1 MKEKKNNLGEI
12 KIENKEINKDLKQDI
27 DKDKDKDIN
36 SNIKKRNYII
46 IFGVISVFLV
56 IFMHIYVRN
65 LINSFLKMLSESINL
80 LKEYN
85 ITDGFNFGLTREELK
100 NMFFAKI
107 YWIRAI
113 LKILIFGF
121 PILIYLLKKNTL
133 EFLSFEKKINPKV
146 IYLAFIILIG
156 TFLGFYIIKDFLDMN
171 EIKEKIHRV
180 SISRLNY
187 IFMYIYIF
195 TVNAFLEEVFFRGF
209 IYLELKKYIK
219 DIDANIFS
227 SILFG
232 IYHIGIVG
240 ELSVR
245 LGILSVVGLF
255 LVGIV
260 FNLVNKK
267 RDNVYT
273 SYILHAS
280 SNIAINTIG
289 LIYAFM

>member
-1 MKEKKNNLGEI
+1 MKEKNKKLKKT
-12 KIENKEINKDLKQDI
+12 KIENKKQENIKKNKNTEKEKEVNLDR
-27 DKDKDKDIN
+27 
-36 SNIKKRNYII
+36 KKRNYII
-46 IFGVISVFLV
+46 ISGVISVLLV

-65 LINSFLKMLSESINL
+65 LIISFLKMLSDSMNL
-80 LKEYN
+80 LKEYKISEN
-85 ITDGFNFGLTREELK
+85 FSFGLSSEDLK

-121 PILIYLLKKNTL
+121 PILIYILKKNTL
-133 EFLSFEKKINPKV
+133 KFLSFEKKINPKV
-146 IYLAFIILIG
+146 IYLSIIILIG

-180 SISRLNY
+180 SISRFNY

-209 IYLELKKYIK
+209 LYLELKKYIK
-219 DIDANIFS
+219 DIYANIFS

-240 ELSVR
+240 ELSLKLAV
-245 LGILSVVGLF
+245 LSVVGLF

-267 RDNVYT
+267 RDNIYT
-273 SYILHAS
+273 SYIMHAS

>member
-1 MKEKKNNLGEI
+1 MKEKNKNLVKI
-12 KIENKEINKDLKQDI
+12 KMENKETNKDLKQDI
-27 DKDKDKDIN
+27 DKDIN
-36 SNIKKRNYII
+36 LDIKKRNYII
-46 IFGVISVFLV
+46 ISGVISVFLV
-56 IFMHIYVRN
+56 IFMHVYVRN

-85 ITDGFNFGLTREELK
+85 ITDGFNFGLTREDLR

-121 PILIYLLKKNTL
+121 PMLIYILKKNTL
-133 EFLSFEKKINPKV
+133 KFLSFEKKINPKV

-180 SISRLNY
+180 SISRFNY

-195 TVNAFLEEVFFRGF
+195 TINAFLEEVFFRGF
-209 IYLELKKYIK
+209 LYLELKKYIK
-219 DIDANIFS
+219 DIYANMFS
-227 SILFG
+227 SLLFG

-240 ELSVR
+240 ELSLR

-255 LVGIV
+255 AVGIV